1 MTKNV
6 KKSGGLFKSAMVMSA
21 ATSLSR
27 MLGLVREQTIAYFFG
42 VSGLTD
48 TFNVAYRIPNLL
60 RDLLAEG
67 SFSSAFVPSF
77 TQALQKNIN
86 EAKELFR
93 ASFWFL
99 FLLTLFF
106 TVVFFVMSP
115 SLITLFAPEYAND
128 PEKMHLTVVML
139 KIMSPFVVLTTL
151 AAIIMGVLNTHKFF
165 FIPALAPAS
174 FNLLSISTI
183 WLLTDYLDANGYQTI
198 YSLAWGVL
206 LGGIVQ
212 MGIQIPLLLK
222 QGFDFNFPKV
232 FFPHSLRQILRRLAP
247 GLVGYSTSQINI
259 LINTILATSAAV
271 GSITWLSFGFRLF
284 SFPLGI
290 LSVSLGSSTLVHFSG
305 YWKSDKKNEAIN
317 LLGRSYYFAWLIV
330 AVPFIFIAV
339 FPDWLV
345 HLVYERGKF
354 TAHDTAETAQ
364 ALFWYGMGLPFYGL
378 FKNLMPIFYS
388 IDRAKIPMYTGVLSL
403 LVNIS
408 YSMAFIGDL
417 GHPALAQATS
427 LSMFSNVVMMM
438 FFLTRYLNLGW
449 KFFIPMKIIKLW
461 ASVALLI
468 YPMMLFAQEVN
479 FYLLSTWNK
488 LFILGF
494 LAFALYIF
502 LDVLL
507 ILSGSESFALSRLWK
522 KFFKA

>member
-1 MTKNV
+1 MIKKV
-6 KKSGGLFKSAMVMSA
+6 KKSGGLFQSAMVMSA

-77 TQALQKNIN
+77 TQALQKNIE

-93 ASFWFL
+93 SSFWFL
-99 FLLTLFF
+99 FILTLFF
-106 TVVFFVMSP
+106 TMVFFAMSS
-115 SLITLFAPEYAND
+115 SLIVLFAPEYADD

-151 AAIIMGVLNTHKFF
+151 AAIIMGVLNTHKYF

-183 WLLTDYLDANGYQTI
+183 WLLTDYLDENGYQTI
-198 YSLAWGVL
+198 YALAWGVL

-212 MGIQIPLLLK
+212 MGVQIPLLLK
-222 QGFDFNFPKV
+222 QGFDFKLPKV
-232 FFPHSLRQILRRLAP
+232 FFPSSLRQILRRLAP

-290 LSVSLGSSTLVHFSG
+290 LSVSLGSSTLVHFSS
-305 YWKSDKKNEAIN
+305 YWKADKKVEAIN
-317 LLGRSYYFAWLIV
+317 LLSRSYYFAWLIV

-354 TAHDTAETAQ
+354 NANDTRETAQ

-403 LVNIS
+403 LVNIT
-408 YSMAFIGDL
+408 YSMTFIGEY
-417 GHPALAQATS
+417 GHPALAQATT
-427 LSMFSNVVMMM
+427 LSMLSNVLMMM

-449 KFFIPMKIIKLW
+449 QFFIPMKIIKLW
-461 ASVALLI
+461 LSVALLI
-468 YPMMLFAQEVN
+468 YPMVMFSREIN

-488 LFILGF
+488 LFILGT
-494 LAFALYIF
+494 LAAVLYIF

-507 ILSGSESFALSRLWK
+507 IVTGSEAFALSRLWK
-522 KFFKA
+522 RFFKG

>member
-1 MTKNV
+1 ML
-6 KKSGGLFKSAMVMSA
+6 KKLQKTSGLFKSAMVMSV

-27 MLGLVREQTIAYFFG
+27 LLGLVREQTIAYFFG

-60 RDLLAEG
+60 RELLAEG

-99 FLLTLFF
+99 LIVTVFF
-106 TVVFFVMSP
+106 TLVFFILAP
-115 SLITLFAPEYAND
+115 SLVVIFAPEYADD
-128 PEKMHLTVVML
+128 PAKLNLTVNML
-139 KIMSPFVVLTTL
+139 RIMSPFVTLTTI

-174 FNLLSISTI
+174 FNLLSITTI
-183 WLLTDYLDANGYQTI
+183 WLLSDYLYQHGYENI

-206 LGGIVQ
+206 LGGFVQ
-212 MGIQIPLLLK
+212 MGVQIPLLFK
-222 QGFDFNFPKV
+222 QGFDFRLPKH
-232 FFPHSLRQILRRLAP
+232 FFPESLRIILKRLAP

-271 GSITWLSFGFRLF
+271 GSITWLSFAFRLF
-284 SFPLGI
+284 FFPLGI
-290 LSVSLGSSTLVHFSG
+290 LSVSLGNSTLVHFSE
-305 YWKSDKKNEAIN
+305 YWKSDKKSEAVK
-317 LLGRSYYFAWLIV
+317 LLSRSYYFAWLVV
-330 AVPFIFIAV
+330 AVPFIFIAI
-339 FPDWLV
+339 FPEWLV

-354 TAHDTAETAQ
+354 TANDTQETAQ

-388 IDRAKIPMYTGVLSL
+388 IDRVKIPMYTGLLSL
-403 LVNIS
+403 IVNIT
-408 YSMAFIGDL
+408 YSMTFIGSY

-427 LSMFSNVVMMM
+427 LSMFSNVMLMMI
-438 FFLTRYLNLGW
+438 FLTRYLNLGRN
-449 KFFIPMKIIKLW
+449 FFLSTKILKLW
-461 ASVALLI
+461 VAVSITI
-468 YPMMLFAQEVN
+468 YPMFWISQNIN
-479 FYLLSTWNK
+479 FYILSIWHKLLTLSV
-488 LFILGF
+488 
-494 LAFALYIF
+494 LAVTLYIVV
-502 LDVLL
+502 DL
-507 ILSGSESFALSRLWK
+507 ILILLGSESFALSRIWK
-522 KFFKA
+522 KISKG